1 MTTRAQD
8 ETAVTPWP
16 LARRMVVGL
25 AEPGGAR
32 MADRAFDA
40 AGLDEGSRVVELA
53 PGLGLATETVL
64 ARSPRTWTAVEPD
77 PLAAEHL
84 RKARAARGGLPIPGR
99 EGPTQTRHVVEA
111 PLTDTGLEDGSAT
124 VVVVDALL
132 GTLPDAGD
140 RRRVLA
146 EAARMLRPGGRV
158 AIHDLAW
165 GVGAGADVREDL
177 AKAGIHPLTAA
188 EVRADLEAVGLVVI
202 GTLEGPLH
210 LPARIDVAKEAG
222 PKIGLRV
229 TREMALNG
237 DVRSAAL
244 AGQQALPRRAVNL
257 RALVAVGEV
266 PLILGLRRPRR

>member
-8 ETAVTPWP
+8 ETVVTPWP

-25 AEPGGAR
+25 AQPGGAR

-40 AGLDEGSRVVELA
+40 AGLDDGSRVVELA
-53 PGLGLATETVL
+53 PGLGLSSETVL

-84 RKARAARGGLPIPGR
+84 RKSRAARGGLPLPGR

-111 PLTDTGLEDGSAT
+111 PVTATGLPDGSQT

-132 GTLPDAGD
+132 ATLPDAGA
-140 RRRVLA
+140 RREVLA
-146 EAARMLRPGGRV
+146 EATRVLRPGGRV
-158 AIHDLAW
+158 VIHDLAW
-165 GVGAGADVREDL
+165 GEGADADARDDL
-177 AKAGIHPLTAA
+177 AAAGIHPLTAA
-188 EVRADLEAVGLVVI
+188 GARADLEAAGLVVV
-202 GTLEGPLH
+202 GTLDGPLD
-210 LPARIDVAKEAG
+210 LPAVTHVAREAG

-237 DVRSAAL
+237 ALRSAAR
-244 AGQQALPRRAVNL
+244 AGQQALPRRSVNL

-266 PLILGLRRPRR
+266 PLILGLLRQRR